1 MNYINIAI
9 KALSNIGLNNEHP
22 QFESIL
28 RLILKHIINTKMV
41 KRICTYIYFLYFIFN

>member
-1 MNYINIAI
+1 M
-9 KALSNIGLNNEHP
+9 GLNNEHP

-41 KRICTYIYFLYFIFN
+41 KRIYTYNIYVFYILFSIKYI